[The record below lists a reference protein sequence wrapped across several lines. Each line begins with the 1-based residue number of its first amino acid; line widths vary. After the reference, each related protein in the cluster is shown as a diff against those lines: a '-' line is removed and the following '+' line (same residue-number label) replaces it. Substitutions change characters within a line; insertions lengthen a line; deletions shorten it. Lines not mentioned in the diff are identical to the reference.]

1 MPVLDGN
8 FEAFVTNLGKYN
20 EGMLVGEWVKLPTT
34 EEEMQKVFERIGIGK
49 QDEFGQPY
57 EEWFITDY
65 ECPIYG
71 VQKMLGEYES
81 LDKLNYLAALIDELS
96 LSDQE
101 KLVAIME
108 AGCDEV
114 SDIDDLINLT
124 FNLDCYDIMPGI
136 NDESDLGYYYAHE
149 AGIYSE
155 KDLGPLANYIDY
167 ERYGRDIAMDEQG
180 RFTDEGYVRV
190 ASERW
195 DRQFNGELD
204 DIPDEYRITGS
215 GEAAERDSTIAVLI
229 VEPGKEPYVKEI
241 DSGLESLQHEVGGYI
256 EAIYPY
262 EDPVALVCNEEG
274 KLEGLPL
281 NRALRDEDGDIY
293 DVVAGTFMVVGLTD
307 DSFGSLTVEQM
318 QKFSDHFKVPEQF
331 AKLGDKIVAIP
342 MISKE
347 QQKQESVE
355 QKDFEMNA
363 DTSGLTVAG
372 HIGTWHTIDQ
382 HEVGGHSFYL
392 MEHDTYGDETA
403 CIIVDERGKLVL
415 DDVYNGFDDDTLR
428 LLDLEVKEVPEMLRD
443 DREGYEKFYEN
454 FGRAIGFGIAGPD
467 GLSRKEALQ
476 DLLLFYSSTEKKLVT
491 LREYVDRM
499 PESQKYIYYAAG
511 ENVYAIDHLPQ
522 TELLKDKNYE
532 ILYLTGETDEFVLQ
546 MLGKYADKE
555 FRSIVDGELDLGDEE
570 EKVLDEKP
578 ELMQFVKETL
588 GDKIKEARASRRLK
602 THPVCM
608 TAGEGLSFE
617 MEKYFKNFQM
627 PTPVKADRILELN
640 TDHPAVQAMEA
651 AMTSDRAKAELY
663 AKILYDQAL
672 LIAGLPLED
681 PSEYTDLVA
690 ELMK

>member
-1 MPVLDGN
+1 MPVLDGD

-167 ERYGRDIAMDEQG
+167 ECYGRDIAMDEQG

-195 DRQFNGELD
+195 DRQFDGDLD
-204 DIPDEYRITGS
+204 DIPDEYRITGT

-229 VEPGKEPYVKEI
+229 VEPGNEPYVKEI

-262 EDPVALVCNEEG
+262 EEPVALVCNEEG

-331 AKLGDKIVAIP
+331 VKLGDKIVAIP

-347 QQKQESVE
+347 QQKQESIE

-392 MEHDTYGDETA
+392 MEHDAYGDEAA

-428 LLDLEVKEVPEMLRD
+428 LLDLEVKEVPEM
-443 DREGYEKFYEN
+443 
-454 FGRAIGFGIAGPD
+454 PD
-467 GLSRKEALQ
+467 PALSVQ
-476 DLLLFYSSTEKKLVT
+476 D
-491 LREYVDRM
+491 M
-499 PESQKYIYYAAG
+499 
-511 ENVYAIDHLPQ
+511 
-522 TELLKDKNYE
+522 KNYGYAWAGVLPAGQEAAEKALEMGCEVYRLYSDNTEGLCVDVKE
-532 ILYLTGETDEFVLQ
+532 IADHAAKGG
-546 MLGKYADKE
+546 MLGISKESWMAALEKENYLKAAEMSMEDDYGMIDGIINNGPKEDKTLDAKAPE
-555 FRSIVDGELDLGDEE
+555 RGEKSSIMD
-570 EKVLDEKP
+570 
-578 ELMQFVKETL
+578 
-588 GDKIKEARASRRLK
+588 RLK
-602 THPVCM
+602 
-608 TAGEGLSFE
+608 S
-617 MEKYFKNFQM
+617 
-627 PTPVKADRILELN
+627 
-640 TDHPAVQAMEA
+640 
-651 AMTSDRAKAELY
+651 AKAE
-663 AKILYDQAL
+663 KQKECCPPKKHKGEI
-672 LIAGLPLED
+672 
-681 PSEYTDLVA
+681 
-690 ELMK
+690 EL